1 MFEVRQNKKDTI
13 KTFKERVEQ
22 QNNTRDQLRTFIGI
36 SPANEEYVFH
46 NIKQFSLEHN
56 LSKENVS
63 ATIRGV
69 NKTCSGWKFY
79 EKV

>member
-1 MFEVRQNKKDTI
+1 MKTIYDVGNEDALATQGYKPYKDTTLKSMSKDDLI
-13 KTFKERVEQ
+13 
-22 QNNTRDQLRTFIGI
+22 DQIRC
-36 SPANEEYVFH
+36 
-46 NIKQFSLEHN
+46 LEHN